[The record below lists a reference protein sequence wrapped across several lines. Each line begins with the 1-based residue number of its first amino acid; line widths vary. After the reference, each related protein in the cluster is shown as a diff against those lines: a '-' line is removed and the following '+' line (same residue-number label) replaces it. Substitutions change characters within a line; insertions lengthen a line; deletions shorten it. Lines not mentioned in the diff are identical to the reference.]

1 MSSSQDKIYTYFERD
16 PELRVLFIFND
27 PFLCEEL
34 SSLTWEDGYEFVAFQ
49 GDWFTTKYKL
59 DHEWK
64 DQKIILYM
72 SMFSPMK
79 DKKRQENFPLMDVLT
94 ANMEYHHQD
103 YAAFMQQYGIPQKMA
118 VFVEKNIM
126 QLQSEKM
133 MHLLLPY
140 YQDGC
145 INQDLAS
152 RAFLSLF
159 LHQQRILEWDDI
171 IIRILLQGR
180 KTEEKKQTELF
191 QKLKGAK
198 LVKDALYNKV
208 ESIFGVTLE
217 ENTKSKVS
225 KVIKILK
232 YNAITQNLAL
242 VDADNYKSYRITDA
256 IALQQINR
264 ILELAMSQPKSAA
277 AFLETINELGTDIHD
292 EDIIRWYGTDAN
304 YYFLPDQLCI
314 PIVKTLMKASIAEE
328 PQKVIERMEDLMIKH
343 SDNNELA
350 LIMDYAVMVA
360 RYYEKCQSIGSLT
373 LNTPDEYVNRYQSD
387 YYLIDQLYRL
397 SLETFYQISPT
408 SRLFNTCQEVKG
420 KLDNEYAKWTNRLN
434 LEFTHCIQDTGN
446 IQDLHGLKQQDF
458 YESLIQPIQKK
469 VVVIVSDA
477 LRYEL
482 AQSLVQELA
491 KSKHVAKLSSAIAM
505 LPTETKF
512 CKPALF
518 PHQKMTLY
526 DAGDEQKM
534 RIDNKV
540 LDTLQKRNDHLKE
553 YKEKAICVA
562 FEEVAQFNQ
571 DKNREIFKNSLV
583 YIFHNSIDEI
593 GHNGSGKQV
602 VNECAQS
609 IKDLATLISKIH
621 SSYNVTE
628 VYVTADHG
636 FIFNDM
642 EIADKDKQQVTED
655 FIERKTRYYLTTS
668 KEAVTN
674 IVKYPLMDVSG
685 INEAEGI
692 YVAVPEGT
700 NRLAAPSGGYNFTH
714 GGASLQEL
722 IIPVITSRQE
732 RQDIKQPVGVMVLD
746 RKLSIISSRLRFK
759 LLQTEAVN
767 MDNKERIIT
776 VGLYVN
782 DKPVT
787 AIKPITLDKTDELL
801 DARKIPVDLTLT
813 SNVEAKVLQLKVYDI
828 EDDMNPIIKVN
839 VTNNT
844 LIENDFDF

>member
-1 MSSSQDKIYTYFERD
+1 MSSSQNKIYTYFDRD
-16 PELRVLFIFND
+16 EELRVLFIFND

-34 SSLTWEDGYEFVAFQ
+34 SSLSWKEGYEFVIFK

-64 DQKIILYM
+64 DKKIVLYM
-72 SMFSPMK
+72 SMFSPLK
-79 DKKRQENFPLMDVLT
+79 DKKMQENFPLMDVLT
-94 ANMEYHHQD
+94 ANMEFHHQD

-133 MHLLLPY
+133 MHFLQPY
-140 YQDGC
+140 YQDGS
-145 INQDLAS
+145 INLDLAS
-152 RAFLSLF
+152 RAFISSF

-180 KTEEKKQTELF
+180 ESEQKKQTELF

-198 LVKDALYNKV
+198 MVKDALEQKV
-208 ESIFGVTLE
+208 ESIFGTSFE
-217 ENTKSKVS
+217 ENTSSKVS
-225 KVIKILK
+225 KMIQILK

-256 IALQQINR
+256 VALQQINR
-264 ILELAMSQPKSAA
+264 ILELAMSQPKSAE
-277 AFLETINELGTDIHD
+277 AFLETINELGTDIRD
-292 EDIIRWYGTDAN
+292 EDIIRWYGTEAN

-314 PIVKTLMKASIAEE
+314 PIIGTLMKSTISDE
-328 PQKVIERMEDLMIKH
+328 PQKVIERIEDLMIKH
-343 SDNNELA
+343 SDNSELA
-350 LIMDYAVMVA
+350 IIMDYTIIVA
-360 RYYEKCQSIGSLT
+360 RYYERTQSLGSLT
-373 LNTPDEYVNRYQSD
+373 LNTPDEYVNRYLSD
-387 YYLIDQLYRL
+387 YYQIDQLYRM
-397 SLETFYQISPT
+397 SLETFYKISPT
-408 SRLFNTCQEVKG
+408 SHLFDASQEL
-420 KLDNEYAKWTNRLN
+420 KLKVDLDYAKLTNRLN
-434 LEFTHCIQDTGN
+434 LEFTHCIKDAGGMTA
-446 IQDLHGLKQQDF
+446 LHGLKQQDF
-458 YESLIQPIQKK
+458 YETIIKPIQKK

-491 KSKHVAKLSSAIAM
+491 KSRHIAKLTPAIAM

-512 CKPALF
+512 CKPALL
-518 PHQKMTLY
+518 PHKTMTLY
-526 DAGDEQKM
+526 NTGEEQNM
-534 RIDNKV
+534 RIDNKI
-540 LDTLQKRNDHLKE
+540 LDTIQKRNDHLHN
-553 YKEKAICVA
+553 YKEKAVCVS
-562 FEEVAQFNQ
+562 FEEVSQYNQ

-593 GHNGSGKQV
+593 GHDGTGKQV

-628 VYVTADHG
+628 VYVTSDHG
-636 FIFNDM
+636 FIFNDI
-642 EIADKDKQQVTED
+642 EIEDKDKQKVTED
-655 FIERKTRYYLTTS
+655 SIERKTRYYLTS
-668 KEAVTN
+668 SNEPVTN
-674 IVKYPLMDVSG
+674 IVKYPLSEVSG
-685 INEAEGI
+685 ISQADNI

-722 IIPVITSRQE
+722 IIPVIISRQE
-732 RQDIKQPVGVMVLD
+732 RQDVKHPVDVVVLD

-759 LLQTEAVN
+759 LLQTDAVSMEA
-767 MDNKERIIT
+767 KERIVT
-776 VGLYVN
+776 VALYVN

-787 AIKPITLDKTDELL
+787 AIKQITLDKTEELL

>member
-16 PELRVLFIFND
+16 AELRVLFIFND

-34 SSLTWEDGYEFVAFQ
+34 SSLTWEDGYEFVVFK

-64 DQKIILYM
+64 DKKIVLYM
-72 SMFSPMK
+72 SMFSPLK
-79 DKKRQENFPLMDVLT
+79 NKKMQENFPLMDVLT

-140 YQDGC
+140 YQDGS

-152 RAFLSLF
+152 RAFLSSF

-180 KTEEKKQTELF
+180 KAEEKKQTEFF

-217 ENTKSKVS
+217 ENTSSKVS
-225 KVIKILK
+225 KVIQILK
-232 YNAITQNLAL
+232 YNIITQNLAL

-304 YYFLPDQLCI
+304 YYFLPDQLCL
-314 PIVKTLMKASIAEE
+314 PIVKTLMKDNIAEE
-328 PQKVIERMEDLMIKH
+328 PQKVIERIEDLMIKH
-343 SDNNELA
+343 SDNSDLA
-350 LIMDYAVMVA
+350 LVMDYAVMVA
-360 RYYEKCQSIGSLT
+360 RYYEKSLSLGSLT
-373 LNTPDEYVNRYQSD
+373 LNTPDDYVNRYQAD
-387 YYLIDQLYRL
+387 YYQLDQLYRL
-397 SLETFYQISPT
+397 SLETFYQIPPT
-408 SRLFNTCQEVKG
+408 SQLFDTCQEVKG
-420 KLDNEYAKWTNRLN
+420 KLDSEYAKWTNRLN
-434 LEFTHCIQDTGN
+434 LEFTHCIQETGSLKN
-446 IQDLHGLKQQDF
+446 LHGLKQQDF
-458 YESLIQPIQKK
+458 YQSFIQPIQKK

-491 KSKHVAKLSSAIAM
+491 KSKHVAKLTSAIAM

-518 PHQKMTLY
+518 PHKTMTLY

-540 LDTLQKRNDHLKE
+540 LDTLAKRNDHLKG
-553 YKEKAICVA
+553 YKEKAACVT
-562 FEEVAQFNQ
+562 FEEVAQFNI

-593 GHNGSGKQV
+593 GHNGTGKQV

-609 IKDLATLISKIH
+609 IKDLATLIAKIH

-642 EIADKDKQQVTED
+642 EIADKDKQKVTED
-655 FIERKTRYYLTTS
+655 FVERKTRYYLTTS
-668 KEAVTN
+668 KEEATN
-674 IVKYPLMDVSG
+674 IVKYPLQDVSG

-722 IIPVITSRQE
+722 VIPIIISRQE
-732 RQDIKQPVGVMVLD
+732 RQDVKQPVGVIVLD
-746 RKLSIISSRLRFK
+746 RKLSIISSRLRCK

-787 AIKPITLDKTDELL
+787 AIKQITLDKTDELL

-828 EDDMNPIIKVN
+828 EDDMNPIIKAN